1 MAIRFLGYC
10 GASLESWRR
19 GLQLCTQAS
28 IPGPLFHGQP
38 WERSLH
44 FGLVGI
50 YGHVGVCLGTDL
62 VRQSP
67 TGKISVE
74 GDFALALESG
84 DMLGEFAVT
93 VAGGAVGTYLDE
105 CNVDFGM
112 SGSKETPTPKPNQV
126 AT

>member
-67 TGKISVE
+67 TGKISAE

-84 DMLGEFAVT
+84 DMLGEICSHCCRRRSR
-93 VAGGAVGTYLDE
+93 YLPRRMQRGFRH
-105 CNVDFGM
+105 VR
-112 SGSKETPTPKPNQV
+112 Q
-126 AT
+126 